1 MWYVVVLE
9 KEVDIMSTRKLL
21 TNGNAFKRTDN
32 RWGGVVWYMDES
44 GERKRKSFSG
54 TTKAE
59 VNKKMTKYIADFN
72 SAIIE
77 SQESKKRLKD
87 SMQSWLEVF
96 KYPSVE
102 RTTYDRLEA
111 TAKHHIYPE
120 IGDRVVSTIK
130 SADIKQILNDRMQKG
145 YAYTTVKKIHNL
157 LNEYFRYLM
166 QQEFIQK
173 NPMQST
179 PMIKKSNFM
188 ASQGKENLPTN
199 ETVTVFTPEEIER
212 FKNEALI
219 VFSNGKRKYQQAGA
233 YILMLNTGIR
243 AGEALGLLNSD
254 IDIENR
260 VMHLNRGVK
269 EISKRDGVTAE
280 KGREIKVGKL
290 KSATSKRD
298 VPLNDTAIEMILE
311 LRKEFY
317 FGESSP
323 LIPDEKGNFTKPV
336 NFRKRFYRV
345 LKASGIEIK
354 GLHSLRHTFA
364 TNLVNGIKQPDGTI
378 KSLTPRQV
386 ADLLG
391 HSTSEITERY
401 YVKKDT
407 AYLNGITDGF
417 EM

>member
-1 MWYVVVLE
+1 MILYYIVSYFIRL
-9 KEVDIMSTRKLL
+9 STL
-21 TNGNAFKRTDN
+21 FSIWC
-32 RWGGVVWYMDES
+32 WGGVVWYMDES

-72 SAIIE
+72 NSIIE
-77 SQESKKRLKD
+77 SQESKKKLKE
-87 SMQSWLEVF
+87 SMQNWLEIF

-102 RTTYDRLEA
+102 RTTYDRLEC
-111 TAKHHIYPE
+111 TAKNHIYPE

-130 SADIKQILNDRMQKG
+130 SSDIKQILNDRMQKG

-199 ETVTVFTPEEIER
+199 ETVTVFTPEEIEK
-212 FKNEALI
+212 FKNEALST
-219 VFSNGKRKYQQAGA
+219 FSNGKRKYQQAGS

-280 KGREIKVGKL
+280 KGREVKVGKL

-298 VPLNDTAIEMILE
+298 VPLNDTAIEMILY

-317 FGESSP
+317 FGEDSP
-323 LIPDEKGNFTKPV
+323 LIPDENGDFTRPV
-336 NFRKRFYRV
+336 NFRKRFYRI
-345 LKASGIEIK
+345 LKAAGIGTK

-364 TNLVNGIKQPDGTI
+364 TNLVKGIKQPDGTI

-407 AYLNGITDGF
+407 GYLSGITDGF
-417 EM
+417 DL

>member
-1 MWYVVVLE
+1 
-9 KEVDIMSTRKLL
+9 MSTRKLL

-72 SAIIE
+72 NSIIE
-77 SQESKKRLKD
+77 SQESKKKLKE
-87 SMQSWLEVF
+87 SMQSWLEIF

-102 RTTYDRLEA
+102 RTTYDRLEC
-111 TAKHHIYPE
+111 TAKNHIYPE

-130 SADIKQILNDRMQKG
+130 SSDIKQILNDRMQKG

-199 ETVTVFTPEEIER
+199 ETVTVFTPEEIEK
-212 FKNEALI
+212 FKNEALST
-219 VFSNGKRKYQQAGA
+219 FSNGKRKYQQAGS

-280 KGREIKVGKL
+280 KGREVKVGKL

-298 VPLNDTAIEMILE
+298 VPLNDTAIEMILY

-317 FGESSP
+317 FGEDSP
-323 LIPDEKGNFTKPV
+323 LIPDENGDFTRPV
-336 NFRKRFYRV
+336 NFRKRFYRI
-345 LKASGIEIK
+345 LKAAGIGTK

-407 AYLNGITDGF
+407 SYLSGITDGF

>member
-1 MWYVVVLE
+1 
-9 KEVDIMSTRKLL
+9 MSTRKLL

-32 RWGGVVWYMDES
+32 RWGGVVWYMDEI

-59 VNKKMTKYIADFN
+59 VNKKITKYIADFN
-72 SAIIE
+72 NSIIE
-77 SQESKKRLKD
+77 SQESKKKLKE
-87 SMQSWLEVF
+87 SMQSWLEIF

-102 RTTYDRLEA
+102 RTTYDRLEC
-111 TAKHHIYPE
+111 TAKNHIYPE

-130 SADIKQILNDRMQKG
+130 SADIKRILNDRMQKG

-179 PMIKKSNFM
+179 LMIKKSNFM
-188 ASQGKENLPTN
+188 ASQGKENIPTN
-199 ETVTVFTPEEIER
+199 ETVTVFTPEEIKK
-212 FKNEALI
+212 FKNEALS
-219 VFSNGKRKYQQAGA
+219 VFSNGKRKYQQTGA

-280 KGREIKVGKL
+280 KGREVKVGKL

-298 VPLNDTAIEMILE
+298 VPLNDTAIEMILD

-317 FGESSP
+317 FGENSP
-323 LIPDEKGNFTKPV
+323 LIPDENGDFTKPV
-336 NFRKRFYRV
+336 NFRKRFYRI

-364 TNLVNGIKQPDGTI
+364 TNLVNGIKQPDGSI
-378 KSLTPRQV
+378 RSLTPRQV

-401 YVKKDT
+401 YVK
-407 AYLNGITDGF
+407 
-417 EM
+417 

>member
-1 MWYVVVLE
+1 
-9 KEVDIMSTRKLL
+9 MSTRKLL

-32 RWGGVVWYMDES
+32 RWGGVVWYMDEQ

-59 VNKKMTKYIADFN
+59 VNKKITKYIADFN
-72 SAIIE
+72 NSIIE
-77 SQESKKRLKD
+77 SQESKKKLKE
-87 SMQSWLEVF
+87 SMQSWLEIF

-102 RTTYDRLEA
+102 RTTYDRLEC
-111 TAKHHIYPE
+111 TAKNHIYPE
-120 IGDRVVSTIK
+120 IGNRVVSTIK
-130 SADIKQILNDRMQKG
+130 SADIKRILNDRMQKG

-199 ETVTVFTPEEIER
+199 ETVTVFTPEEIEK
-212 FKNEALI
+212 FKNEALS

-280 KGREIKVGKL
+280 KGREVKVGKL

-298 VPLNDTAIEMILE
+298 VPLNDTAIEMILD

-317 FGESSP
+317 FGENSP
-323 LIPDEKGNFTKPV
+323 LISDENGDFTKPV
-336 NFRKRFYRV
+336 NFRKRFYRI
-345 LKASGIEIK
+345 LKAAGIEIK

-407 AYLNGITDGF
+407 AYLSGITDGF
-417 EM
+417 EI

>member
-1 MWYVVVLE
+1 M
-9 KEVDIMSTRKLL
+9 
-21 TNGNAFKRTDN
+21 NRTDYKTCACCN
-32 RWGGVVWYMDES
+32 SKFYS
-44 GERKRKSFSG
+44 SAK
-54 TTKAE
+54 
-59 VNKKMTKYIADFN
+59 NKKYCDVCAEKI
-72 SAIIE
+72 
-77 SQESKKRLKD
+77 KR
-87 SMQSWLEVF
+87 E
-96 KYPSVE
+96 
-102 RTTYDRLEA
+102 
-111 TAKHHIYPE
+111 
-120 IGDRVVSTIK
+120 K
-130 SADIKQILNDRMQKG
+130 SADIKSILNDRMQKG

-179 PMIKKSNFM
+179 QMIKKINFM

-199 ETVTVFTPEEIER
+199 ETVTVFTYEEIEK
-212 FKNEALI
+212 FKNEALS

-233 YILMLNTGIR
+233 YILMLNTGLR
-243 AGEALGLLNSD
+243 SGEVLGLLNSD

-280 KGREIKVGKL
+280 KGREVKVGKL

-298 VPLNDTAIEMILE
+298 VPLNDTAIEMILD

-323 LIPDEKGNFTKPV
+323 LIPDESGNFIKPV
-336 NFRKRFYRV
+336 NFRKRFYRI
-345 LKASGIEIK
+345 LKAAGIETK

-407 AYLNGITDGF
+407 TYLSGITDGF
-417 EM
+417 SL

>member
-1 MWYVVVLE
+1 
-9 KEVDIMSTRKLL
+9 MSTRKLL

-59 VNKKMTKYIADFN
+59 VNKKMTKYISDFN

-145 YAYTTVKKIHNL
+145 CAYTTVKKIHNL

-179 PMIKKSNFM
+179 QMIKKSNFM

-199 ETVTVFTPEEIER
+199 ETVTVFTPEEIDK
-212 FKNEALI
+212 FKSEALS

-280 KGREIKVGKL
+280 KGREVKVGKL

-298 VPLNDTAIEMILE
+298 VPLNDTAIEMILD

-317 FGESSP
+317 FGENAP
-323 LIPDEKGNFTKPV
+323 LIPDENGNFTKPV

-401 YVKKDT
+401 YVKKNT
-407 AYLNGITDGF
+407 AYLSGITDGF
-417 EM
+417 NI

>member
-1 MWYVVVLE
+1 
-9 KEVDIMSTRKLL
+9 MSDRKLL
-21 TNGNAFKRTDN
+21 TNGNAFKRTDD

-59 VNKKMTKYIADFN
+59 VNKKMTEYISDFN
-72 SAIIE
+72 SSIIE

-87 SMQSWLEVF
+87 SMQIWLEVF

-102 RTTYDRLEA
+102 HTTYDRLEC
-111 TAKHHIYPE
+111 TAKNHIYPE
-120 IGDRVVSTIK
+120 IGDKVISTIK
-130 SADIKQILNDRMQKG
+130 SADIKRILNDRMEKG
-145 YAYTTVKKIHNL
+145 YAYTTVKKIHNT

-166 QQEFIQK
+166 QQEFIQR

-188 ASQGKENLPTN
+188 AAQGKENLPTN
-199 ETVTVFTPEEIER
+199 ETVTVFTPEEIEL
-212 FKNEALI
+212 FKKEALSR
-219 VFSNGKRKYQQAGA
+219 FSNGKRKYQQAGA
-233 YILMLNTGIR
+233 YILMLNTGLR
-243 AGEALGLLNSD
+243 SGEVLGLLNSD

-269 EISKRDGVTAE
+269 EISKREGVTAE
-280 KGREIKVGKL
+280 KGREVSVGKL
-290 KSATSKRD
+290 KSASSKRD
-298 VPLNDTAIEMILE
+298 VPLNDTAIQMILD

-317 FGESSP
+317 FGEDSP
-323 LIPDEKGNFTKPV
+323 LIPDENGDFTRPV
-336 NFRKRFYRV
+336 NFRKRFYRI
-345 LKASGIEIK
+345 LKATGIETK

-364 TNLVNGIKQPDGTI
+364 TNLVNGIKQPDGSI

-391 HSTSEITERY
+391 HSTSQITEMY

-407 AYLNGITDGF
+407 FRLQGITDEF
-417 EM
+417 EI